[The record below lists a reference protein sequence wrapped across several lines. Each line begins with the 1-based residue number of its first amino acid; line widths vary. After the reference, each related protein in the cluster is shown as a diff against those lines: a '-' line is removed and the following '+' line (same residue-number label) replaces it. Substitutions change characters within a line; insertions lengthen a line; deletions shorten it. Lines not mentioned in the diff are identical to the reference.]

1 MGRLLEIARATL
13 TETATR
19 SPRVAESSPIDQL
32 PISDPYAERM
42 QAALRSIN
50 TPDYPAGMLPWLS
63 AAQPRFYAELTSHLP
78 DEIDR
83 VWSERAPL
91 ERFEAAL
98 ARLVS
103 LHQGC
108 CELYRAERGG

>member
-1 MGRLLEIARATL
+1 MGRLVKIARATG
-13 TETATR
+13 TATR
-19 SPRVAESSPIDQL
+19 SPRVEESSPIDQL

-63 AAQPRFYAELTSHLP
+63 TARPPFYAELTSHLP

-91 ERFEAAL
+91 ERFEAVL

-103 LHQGC
+103 LHRRC
-108 CELYRAERGG
+108 CELYRAERSG